1 MPNGSSFNVMHSMM
15 EEELINVFFLIFLI
29 PSGYIIKMGI
39 HSCLSIWAVM
49 HVSELFK
56 SILDKNPNIIGL
68 SALKP
73 LNDYILVSKVELALL
88 KNSIEMT
95 LGLICI
101 PMVFFN
107 QAAIIFPIIY
117 FQYIRI
123 KYVSSFFMKEAF
135 KVLNQ

>member
-29 PSGYIIKMGI
+29 PSGYVIKMGI

>member
-73 LNDYILVSKVELALL
+73 LNDYILVSKVELALF